1 MTVTTP
7 NPIPTIL
14 LYHKLH
20 ANPNWWFTMTDKD
33 FTYCPHKCQVINDR
47 ERFNDADMVLFEA
60 PRFVKKQVGS
70 TIYLE
75 YFRWGQIINSNDLK
89 DLVLRQAT
97 TVENVLYNAMGSLTK
112 QR

>member
-7 NPIPTIL
+7 KPIPTIL

-33 FTYCPHKCQVINDR
+33 FTYCPHKCRVINNR
-47 ERFNDADMVLFEA
+47 EEFKDADMVLFEA

-75 YFRWGQIINSNDLK
+75 YFR
-89 DLVLRQAT
+89 
-97 TVENVLYNAMGSLTK
+97 
-112 QR
+112 